1 MHASLHEGDADRFK
15 PLALAVRRMAGASL
29 LRRTCLVTACL
40 VIVCLVIACLA
51 PAPVLAEARQ
61 GPATVAYRSHAE
73 CVDAARAS
81 KRAMSDD
88 REAALARRA
97 FLDEGYDGEVF
108 YISMGFDHRRGV
120 MRLERTRAIWLCAG
134 PVLRQTIHVSDWR

>member
-1 MHASLHEGDADRFK
+1 MRKTIMRKTIMFKTLQKGDADRLQTSA
-15 PLALAVRRMAGASL
+15 LALRRKIG
-29 LRRTCLVTACL
+29 ACL
-40 VIVCLVIACLA
+40 LFAACLSPA
-51 PAPVLAEARQ
+51 PAFADARQ
-61 GPATVAYRSHAE
+61 GAATVAYRSHAE

-97 FLDEGYDGEVF
+97 FLDEGYDGELF
-108 YISMGFDHRRGV
+108 YISMGFDHRRSV

>member
-1 MHASLHEGDADRFK
+1 MGPGMFRSMRSAASACASISSVVAAIILSLSILAA
-15 PLALAVRRMAGASL
+15 PALAD
-29 LRRTCLVTACL
+29 LRQ
-40 VIVCLVIACLA
+40 
-51 PAPVLAEARQ
+51 PPV
-61 GPATVAYRSHAE
+61 TVAYRSHAE
-73 CVDAARAS
+73 CVDASRAG

>member
-1 MHASLHEGDADRFK
+1 MHRSLHEGGAKGDA
-15 PLALAVRRMAGASL
+15 AVASA
-29 LRRTCLVTACL
+29 LRRTLGVSFLLA
-40 VIVCLVIACLA
+40 AAFA
-51 PAPVLAEARQ
+51 PAPVLADARP

-108 YISMGFDHRRGV
+108 YISMGFDHRRSV
-120 MRLERTRAIWLCAG
+120 VRLERTRAIWLCAG

>member
-1 MHASLHEGDADRFK
+1 MHRSLHEGGAK
-15 PLALAVRRMAGASL
+15 GGAAVAPA
-29 LRRTCLVTACL
+29 LRRALGVSFLFA
-40 VIVCLVIACLA
+40 AALA
-51 PAPVLAEARQ
+51 PAPVLADARP
-61 GPATVAYRSHAE
+61 GAVIVAYRSHAE

-108 YISMGFDHRRGV
+108 YISMGFDHRRSV
-120 MRLERTRAIWLCAG
+120 VRLERTRAIWLCAG